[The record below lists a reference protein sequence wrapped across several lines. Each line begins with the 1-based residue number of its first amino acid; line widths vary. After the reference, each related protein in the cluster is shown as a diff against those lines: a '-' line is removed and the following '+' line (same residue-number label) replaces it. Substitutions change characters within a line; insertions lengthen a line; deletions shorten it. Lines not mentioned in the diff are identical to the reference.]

1 MNITNNGGTM
11 KTVIIEKEI
20 LSGALKGAVVED
32 RYVSNIKDRRVV
44 GQTYQGYSHK
54 YRVRAIRYRHIQ
66 VMDSL

>member
-32 RYVSNIKDRRVV
+32 RYVSNLKDQRVV
-44 GQTYQGYSHK
+44 GQAYQGYSHR
-54 YRVRAIRYRHIQ
+54 YRVRAIKYQILEDISR
-66 VMDSL
+66 L